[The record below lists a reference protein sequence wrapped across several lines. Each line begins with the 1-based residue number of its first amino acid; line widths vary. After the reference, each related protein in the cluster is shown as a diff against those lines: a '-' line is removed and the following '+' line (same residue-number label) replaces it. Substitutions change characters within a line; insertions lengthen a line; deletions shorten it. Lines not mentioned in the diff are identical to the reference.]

1 MNISRLE
8 LLINMGFEHDPF
20 KSVDFQTADG
30 MRIEKI
36 LNMAVK
42 SNAMI
47 SIIGDRGAG
56 KTRAVFDALKKM
68 KIREVRVRAT
78 DKNRTLISDIEQ
90 AMIFDLSDETP
101 RRGREIR
108 SRQLRRILGEASTK
122 QAVVVVIE
130 EGHRLHG
137 MTLRSIKSLR
147 ELDWMGETELF
158 TCVLLGQS
166 DPMNKAGVAE
176 VRLRSDTVRMQGLS
190 KKEIAGYVRA
200 VMGDVFS
207 DDAIQAVS
215 QLSGT
220 DNFLDLQR
228 CLVALMASAAVAG
241 RNTVTIEDV
250 LESGKAEKTHISM
263 PEKSSK
269 HTARAGNDVLKDM
282 LERKKTDDSALRVA
296 GMNG

>member
-8 LLINMGFEHDPF
+8 LLINMGFENDPF
-20 KSVDFQTADG
+20 KGVVFPTLDG

-36 LNMAVK
+36 LKMAVK
-42 SNAMI
+42 SNAMV
-47 SIIGDRGAG
+47 SIVGDRGAG
-56 KTRAVFDALKKM
+56 KTRAVTDALKKM
-68 KIREVRVRAT
+68 KISEVRVRAS

-101 RRGREIR
+101 KRGREIR

-130 EGHRLHG
+130 EAHRLHG
-137 MTLRSIKSLR
+137 MTLRSIKTLR

-190 KKEIAGYVRA
+190 KKEIAGYVEKT
-200 VMGDVFS
+200 MGTVFS
-207 DDAIQAVS
+207 DDAINAVS
-215 QLSGT
+215 LLSDT
-220 DNFLDLQR
+220 ENFLDLQSR
-228 CLVALMASAAVAG
+228 LIALMASAAVAG
-241 RNTVTIEDV
+241 RHTVTIDDV
-250 LESGKAEKTHISM
+250 LDAGKNEKTIIQT
-263 PEKSSK
+263 PEKNTN
-269 HTARAGNDVLKDM
+269 HPARAGNDALKELLD
-282 LERKKTDDSALRVA
+282 RKKTDTNELSLRAA
-296 GMNG
+296 GM

>member
-8 LLINMGFEHDPF
+8 LLINMGFENDPF
-20 KSVDFQTADG
+20 KGVIFPTLDG

-36 LNMAVK
+36 LKMAVK

-47 SIIGDRGAG
+47 SIVGDRGAG
-56 KTRAVFDALKKM
+56 KTRAVTDALKKM
-68 KIREVRVRAT
+68 KISEVRVRAT

-130 EGHRLHG
+130 EAHRLHG

-158 TCVLLGQS
+158 ACILLGQS
-166 DPMNKAGVAE
+166 DPMNKPGVAE
-176 VRLRSDTVRMQGLS
+176 VRLRADTVRMQGLS
-190 KKEIAGYVRA
+190 KKEIAGYVRES
-200 VMGDVFS
+200 MGTVFTE
-207 DDAIQAVS
+207 DAIQAVS

-220 DNFLDLQR
+220 DNFLDLQG

-241 RNTVTIEDV
+241 RIVVTIDDV
-250 LESGKAEKTHISM
+250 LESGKEKTIIST
-263 PEKSSK
+263 PGKDAK
-269 HTARAGNDVLKDM
+269 HPARAGNDALKEM
-282 LERKKTDDSALRVA
+282 LERKKTDESSLRVA